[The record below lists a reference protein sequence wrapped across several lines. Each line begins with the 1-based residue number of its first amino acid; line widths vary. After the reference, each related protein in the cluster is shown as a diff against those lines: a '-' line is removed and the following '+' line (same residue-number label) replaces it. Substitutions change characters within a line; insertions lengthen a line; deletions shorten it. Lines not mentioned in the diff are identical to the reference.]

1 MPFKSG
7 KKDCDLVYGQNL
19 FDRTV
24 KHDKR
29 TYDNIRKIATGQRG
43 NYTTGFLLDYPYF
56 LENYKLIVIDLSKQQ
71 TLNANSKTIQEIN
84 FTGNLE
90 TAGNITMFFIIKAV
104 KGNILDFLRKENQ
117 SIGNS
122 FCKFV

>member
-7 KKDCDLVYGQNL
+7 KKDCDVVYSQNL

-24 KHDKR
+24 KPDKR
-29 TYDNIRKIATGQRG
+29 TYGNIRKIARGQRG
-43 NYTTGFLLDYPYF
+43 NYTTGFLLDYPYSQ
-56 LENYKLIVIDLSKQQ
+56 EKYKLIAIDLSKQQ